1 MATYIFRRI
10 LLMIPTLL
18 GAVTLI
24 FLLMR
29 LLPGDVA
36 LYILGS
42 GESSDVNKQALEQ
55 IRQDLGLDQPL
66 IVQYGRWLWGAV
78 RLDFGNSYWTR
89 QPVVEELKRRYPI
102 TANLAM
108 MSLLLGTLIAIPVGV
123 LSAVRQ
129 DTLADYAARVFVIA
143 GLSLP
148 NFWLAILV
156 ILGLVHYFQWL
167 PPLNYAPFWVEPLQN
182 FKQLAFPALI
192 TGYRL
197 SAIGAR
203 MTRSSILEVLR
214 DDYVRTARAK
224 GLREYVIVLKHAL
237 RNALLPV
244 ITIIGLE
251 LLTLFGGLVVIET
264 VFTIPGIGRYL
275 VDAITH
281 RDYPSIQAVVFMI
294 SVFVVTVNLLVDLVY
309 GFLDPRIR
317 YG

>member
-1 MATYIFRRI
+1 MPTYIVRRI

-36 LYILGS
+36 LYVLGS
-42 GESSDVNKQALEQ
+42 GESSEINKEALQQ

-66 IVQYGRWLWGAV
+66 VVQYGRWLWGAI

-89 QPVVEELKRRYPI
+89 QPVIEELKRRYPI
-102 TANLAM
+102 TVNLAM
-108 MSLLLGTLIAIPVGV
+108 LSLVLGTLIAIPVGV

-129 DTLADYAARVFVIA
+129 DTLADYAGRVFVIS

-156 ILGLVHYFQWL
+156 ILGLVHYFNWL
-167 PPLNYAPFWVEPLQN
+167 PPLTYAPFWVEPWQN
-182 FKQLAFPALI
+182 MKQLAFPALI

-197 SAIGAR
+197 SALGAR
-203 MTRSSILEVLR
+203 MTRSSLLEVLR

-224 GLREYVIVLKHAL
+224 GLREFVVVLNHAL

-281 RDYPSIQAVVFMI
+281 RDYPSIQAVIFMFA
-294 SVFVVTVNLLVDLVY
+294 VLVVTVNLLVDILY

>member
-1 MATYIFRRI
+1 
-10 LLMIPTLL
+10 MIPTLL

-42 GESSDVNKQALEQ
+42 GESSEVNKQALEQ
-55 IRQDLGLDQPL
+55 IREDLGLDQPL
-66 IVQYGRWLWGAV
+66 IVQYGQWLWGAV

-89 QPVVEELKRRYPI
+89 QPVIEELKRRYPI
-102 TANLAM
+102 TANLAV

-129 DTLADYAARVFVIA
+129 DTLADYAARIFVIS

-148 NFWLAILV
+148 NFWLAILI
-156 ILGLVHYFQWL
+156 ILGLVHYFRWL
-167 PPLNYAPFWVEPLQN
+167 PPLDYAPFWVDPWLN
-182 FKQLAFPALI
+182 LKQLAFPALA

-224 GLREYVIVLKHAL
+224 GLQEYVIVLKHAL

-244 ITIIGLE
+244 VTIIGLE

>member
-1 MATYIFRRI
+1 MPTYIVRRI

-42 GESSDVNKQALEQ
+42 GESSDINKQALQQ
-55 IRQDLGLDQPL
+55 IRQDLGLDQPF

-89 QPVVEELKRRYPI
+89 QPVIEELKRRYPI
-102 TANLAM
+102 TANLAV

-123 LSAVRQ
+123 ISAVRQ
-129 DTLADYAARVFVIA
+129 DTLADYAARVFVIS

-148 NFWLAILV
+148 NFFLAILI
-156 ILGLVHYFQWL
+156 ILGLVHYFNWL
-167 PPLNYAPFWVEPLQN
+167 PPLNYEPFWVDPWLN
-182 FKQLAFPALI
+182 FKQLVFPALI

-264 VFTIPGIGRYL
+264 VFTIPGIGRFL

-294 SVFVVTVNLLVDLVY
+294 SVFVVMVNLLVDIVY

>member
-1 MATYIFRRI
+1 MATYIVRRI

-42 GESSDVNKQALEQ
+42 GESSEVNKQALEQ

-89 QPVVEELKRRYPI
+89 QPVTEELKRRYPI
-102 TANLAM
+102 TANLAV

-167 PPLNYAPFWVEPLQN
+167 PPLNYAPFWVDPWLN
-182 FKQLAFPALI
+182 FKQLVFPALV

-294 SVFVVTVNLLVDLVY
+294 SVFVVTVNLLVDIVY

>member
-1 MATYIFRRI
+1 MATYIVRRI

-24 FLLMR
+24 FVLMR

-42 GESSDVNKQALEQ
+42 GESSEVNKQALQQ
-55 IRQDLGLDQPL
+55 IREDLGLDQPL
-66 IVQYGRWLWGAV
+66 IVQYGQWLWGVV

-89 QPVVEELKRRYPI
+89 QPVIDELKRRYPI
-102 TANLAM
+102 TANLAV

-129 DTLADYAARVFVIA
+129 DTLADYAARIFVIS

-148 NFWLAILV
+148 NFWLAILI
-156 ILGLVHYFQWL
+156 ILGLVHYFRWL
-167 PPLNYAPFWVEPLQN
+167 PPLDYAPFWVDPWQN
-182 FKQLAFPALI
+182 LKQLAFPALA

-224 GLREYVIVLKHAL
+224 GLQEYVIVLKHAL

-244 ITIIGLE
+244 VTIIGLE

-264 VFTIPGIGRYL
+264 VFTIPGIGRFL

-281 RDYPSIQAVVFMI
+281 RDYPSVQALVFVI
-294 SVFVVTVNLLVDLVY
+294 ALFVVTVNLLVDIIY

>member
-1 MATYIFRRI
+1 MRTYILRRI

-24 FLLMR
+24 FLIMR

-36 LYILGS
+36 LYILGAD
-42 GESSDVNKQALEQ
+42 ESSEMNREAIQR
-55 IRQDLGLDQPL
+55 IRSELGLDQPL
-66 IVQYGRWLWGAV
+66 IVQYGAWIWKALRF
-78 RLDFGNSYWTR
+78 DFGNSYWTH
-89 QPVVEELKRRYPI
+89 QPVLEELGRRYPM
-102 TANLAM
+102 TANLAFL
-108 MSLLLGTLIAIPVGV
+108 SLTLGTLIAIPIGV

-129 DTLADYAARVFVIA
+129 DTMVDYAARIFTIA

-148 NFWLAILV
+148 SFWLAILI
-156 ILGLVHYFQWL
+156 ILGLVHYFRWL
-167 PPLNYAPFWVEPLQN
+167 PPLDYAPFWVDPWLN
-182 FKQLAFPALI
+182 FKQLVFPAVA

-203 MTRSSILEVLR
+203 MTRSSVLEVLR

-224 GLREYVIVLKHAL
+224 GLQEFVIVLKHAL
-237 RNALLPV
+237 RNSLLPV

-294 SVFVVTVNLLVDLVY
+294 SVFVVTVNLMVDIVY
-309 GFLDPRIR
+309 
-317 YG
+317 

>member
-1 MATYIFRRI
+1 MSTYIVRRI

-42 GESSDVNKQALEQ
+42 GESSEINQQALEQ
-55 IRQDLGLDQPL
+55 IRQELGLDQPL
-66 IVQYGRWLWGAV
+66 IVQYGQWLWGAV
-78 RLDFGNSYWTR
+78 RLDFGDSYWTR
-89 QPVVEELKRRYPI
+89 QPVIEELQRRYPM
-102 TANLAM
+102 TVNLAV
-108 MSLLLGTLIAIPVGV
+108 MSLLLGTLIAIPIGV

-129 DTLADYAARVFVIA
+129 DTLVDYAARIFVIA
-143 GLSLP
+143 GLSIP

-167 PPLNYAPFWVEPLQN
+167 PPLNYAPFWTDPWLN
-182 FKQLAFPALI
+182 FKQLVFPALI

-197 SAIGAR
+197 SAFGAR

-214 DDYVRTARAK
+214 DDFVRTARAK
-224 GLREYVIVLKHAL
+224 GLREHIVVLKHAL

-244 ITIIGLE
+244 ITIIGVEVLV
-251 LLTLFGGLVVIET
+251 LAGGLVVIET
-264 VFTIPGIGRYL
+264 VFTIPGVGRYL
-275 VDAITH
+275 LDAITH
-281 RDYPSIQAVVFMI
+281 RDYPSIQALVFMFA
-294 SVFVVTVNLLVDLVY
+294 VFVVLVNLLVDIVY
-309 GFLDPRIR
+309 AFLDPRIR
-317 YG
+317 YA

>member
-1 MATYIFRRI
+1 MPSYIIRRM

-36 LYILGS
+36 IYILGS
-42 GESSDVNKQALEQ
+42 GESSDINKQALEQ

-66 IVQYGRWLWGAV
+66 IVQYGQWLWGAV

-102 TANLAM
+102 TANLAV
-108 MSLLLGTLIAIPVGV
+108 MSLLVGTLIAIPIGV

-129 DTLADYAARVFVIA
+129 DTLADYAARIFVIS

-148 NFWLAILV
+148 NFWLAILI
-156 ILGLVHYFQWL
+156 ILGLVHYFKWL
-167 PPLNYAPFWVEPLQN
+167 PPLDFAPFWVDPLQN
-182 FKQLAFPALI
+182 LKQLAFPAVA

-224 GLREYVIVLKHAL
+224 GLQELVIVLKHAL

-281 RDYPSIQAVVFMI
+281 RDYPSIQAVVFMF
-294 SVFVVTVNLLVDLVY
+294 SLLVVMVNLVVDIVY